1 MIKALG
7 VKQNL
12 RRAILPGL
20 SAALIGYFAY
30 HAVQGNHGLLARA
43 HLHQEIATAEVTLD
57 TLTQQRTVLEQRV
70 RLLSDDSLDL
80 DMLEERVRVMLNFG
94 HPTDVI
100 LHLD

>member
-1 MIKALG
+1 MFKALG

-20 SAALIGYFAY
+20 SAALVVYFAY
-30 HAVQGNHGLLARA
+30 HAIQGNHGFLARA
-43 HLHQEIATAEVTLD
+43 HLQQEIATAQVTLE
-57 TLTQQRTVLEQRV
+57 TLGQQRAMLEQQV
-70 RLLSDDSLDL
+70 NLLSTDSLDL

-94 HPTDVI
+94 HPTDVV